1 MVERAAECSV
11 CCALMSEPKL
21 LGCAHTYVSFFNFLR
36 LQKYAMAL
44 SPFYRTVLDSAKHA
58 LAPYPMARH
67 LLNAPNAEWS
77 RLFTNVSTVWRR
89 TLPSLPSSRHSGKY
103 MVIRSCAAAVRKGP
117 WRGRA
122 QSVTFSSAP
131 SAGPPTGRFEYFH

>member
-1 MVERAAECSV
+1 MVERAAECPV

-21 LGCAHTYVSFFNFLR
+21 LGCAHTYASDFTFLR
-36 LQKYAMAL
+36 LLTEVWL
-44 SPFYRTVLDSAKHA
+44 SHPFSELDSAKHA
-58 LAPYPMARH
+58 LPPYPMARH

-89 TLPSLPSSRHSGKY
+89 TSPSLPSSRHSGKY

-131 SAGPPTGRFEYFH
+131 SAGPPTGRFEYFR